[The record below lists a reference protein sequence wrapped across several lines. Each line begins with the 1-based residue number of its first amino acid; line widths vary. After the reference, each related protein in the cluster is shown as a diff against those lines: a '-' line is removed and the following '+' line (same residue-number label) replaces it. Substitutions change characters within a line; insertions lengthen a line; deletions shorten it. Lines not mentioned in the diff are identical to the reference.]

1 MPPFETIDRAD
12 LSTFTVLTDGSEA
25 LVDQQVEYI
34 DVRHSVN
41 KISYA
46 EISLI
51 DGDAALQTFALS
63 ESEKLAVGS
72 KIEIKLG
79 YNNDNKSVFTGV
91 IVSQQVK
98 LTSQGHARTILH
110 CKHAC
115 FVLAEAS
122 QTQYFSDI
130 NAPDLIKNLCSDF
143 GVNMRIDTSQS
154 YTPYEQLTQFR
165 QSAWDYIGYL
175 ATKNNLMMSCEDD
188 ALTLIEYVQSV
199 TSGDVISYGDNVL
212 DANLELDIR
221 GQFTQTASK
230 SWSDDEQTL
239 IEAQATASSS
249 PLGNMAQADL
259 AKANGNITQNH
270 LFSNKLDQAH
280 LDMSNKAH
288 AVQQTLQTIVGT
300 ITVLGQSQLKV
311 GDSVSVE
318 GFGARF
324 NGNAWVS
331 GVMHSLVNGTWT
343 STIQVGRPKSAVA
356 PFQQSNTSS
365 GGHIGKVTGL
375 EGDETGAQRIKVDL
389 VIAENQGEGLWA
401 RLASQDAGENRGALF
416 IPQIGD
422 EVVLSF
428 VDDDPSQALVI
439 GSLYSAAYPMHQEI
453 SDDNPTRGF
462 KTPSEL
468 SVTLNEED
476 KSISLSTPEGNAVM
490 LNEDSGSIEIKDQNG
505 NEVILDSNGIT
516 IKSSGDVS
524 IECPGD
530 FTVDASK
537 VEIAGTQSASVE
549 GGSSAE
555 LKASGTLKIEGA
567 MVQIN

>member
-1 MPPFETIDRAD
+1 
-12 LSTFTVLTDGSEA
+12 
-25 LVDQQVEYI
+25 
-34 DVRHSVN
+34 
-41 KISYA
+41 
-46 EISLI
+46 
-51 DGDAALQTFALS
+51 
-63 ESEKLAVGS
+63 
-72 KIEIKLG
+72 
-79 YNNDNKSVFTGV
+79 
-91 IVSQQVK
+91 
-98 LTSQGHARTILH
+98 
-110 CKHAC
+110 
-115 FVLAEAS
+115 
-122 QTQYFSDI
+122 
-130 NAPDLIKNLCSDF
+130 
-143 GVNMRIDTSQS
+143 
-154 YTPYEQLTQFR
+154 
-165 QSAWDYIGYL
+165 
-175 ATKNNLMMSCEDD
+175 
-188 ALTLIEYVQSV
+188 
-199 TSGDVISYGDNVL
+199 
-212 DANLELDIR
+212 
-221 GQFTQTASK
+221 
-230 SWSDDEQTL
+230 
-239 IEAQATASSS
+239 
-249 PLGNMAQADL
+249 
-259 AKANGNITQNH
+259 
-270 LFSNKLDQAH
+270 
-280 LDMSNKAH
+280 
-288 AVQQTLQTIVGT
+288 VGT

-365 GGHIGKVTGL
+365 GVHIGKVTGL